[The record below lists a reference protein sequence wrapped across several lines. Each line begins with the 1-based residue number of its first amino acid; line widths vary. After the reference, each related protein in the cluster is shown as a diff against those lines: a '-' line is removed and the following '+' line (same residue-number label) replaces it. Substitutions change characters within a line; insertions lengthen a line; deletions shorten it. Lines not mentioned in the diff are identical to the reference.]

1 MNQDILKFD
10 VSVDNIFLMKIG
22 DSFDELI
29 ADIFYHL
36 KRERIV
42 VLDILE

>member
-1 MNQDILKFD
+1 MNQYILKFD
-10 VSVDNIFLMKIG
+10 ISVYDIFLMKIG

-29 ADIFYHL
+29 TDILDSL

-42 VLDILE
+42 VFDILE